1 MNRSLPDF
9 FVTFNWAELT
19 QNAIEILCFME
30 SSKPKHPVFRL
41 KSRLAVAA
49 LWCWTMLAAPLLAHG
64 THSQLLADVDGKLRE
79 NPTDGHIWFRRACLL
94 VEHEDWEQALTD
106 LERAE
111 KLLPGELPTSLMRGR
126 AMELASKL
134 PEAKSALDQHI
145 ARFPDDSRGYV
156 TRAGVLWKLDARE
169 QSLADYRTALKMV
182 KDLQPDLIQ
191 DAASAMAASGH
202 SGEALDVLNTG
213 IAKLGNIPA
222 LANKAL
228 EIETAAGRYD
238 AALARVEELQKTAPR
253 PEPWMAR
260 RASLIAQAGRHD
272 DSRTAWQALLTHIAK
287 LPNLERGSHSMQLL
301 TEQAQAAIEALRNPL
316 SQTTDFP
323 SP

>member
-1 MNRSLPDF
+1 MAMAYRNQPVIR
-9 FVTFNWAELT
+9 N
-19 QNAIEILCFME
+19 
-30 SSKPKHPVFRL
+30 KP
-41 KSRLAVAA
+41 RLAVAA
-49 LWCWTMLAAPLLAHG
+49 LWCWTMLTAPLLAHG

-79 NPTDGHIWFRRACLL
+79 NPADGRLWFRRACLL

-106 LERAE
+106 LDRAE
-111 KLLPGELPTSLMRGR
+111 SLLPGELPTSLMRGR
-126 AMELASKL
+126 AMALAGKL
-134 PEAKSALDQHI
+134 PEAKSALDHHI
-145 ARFPDDSRGYV
+145 ARFPDDNRGYI

-169 QSLADYRTALKMV
+169 QSLTDYRTALKMV

-191 DAASAMAASGH
+191 DAASAMAANGH
-202 SGEALDVLNTG
+202 AGEALDVLNTG

-228 EIETAAGRYD
+228 EIETAAGHYD
-238 AALARVEELQKTAPR
+238 AALARVEELKKTAPR

-260 RASLIAQAGRHD
+260 RASLLAMAKRND
-272 DSRTAWQALLTHIAK
+272 DSRTAWQALLTHLAK

-316 SQTTDFP
+316 SQATDFP